1 MNILMEKKNHLYNIF
16 IVDNNMYTI
25 TKYSFDKAKTLGVT
39 IKPSTLKNKK
49 IDIFKDEKKI
59 ASVGGVKKDGS
70 YYKDYPTYIKTEGK
84 EKADKRRRLY
94 KIRHDKTRK
103 IKGSN
108 SYYADKILW

>member
-25 TKYSFDKAKTLGVT
+25 TKYSFDKAKYLGVT

-49 IDIFKDEKKI
+49 IDIFKDDKKI
-59 ASVGGVKKDGS
+59 AS
-70 YYKDYPTYIKTEGK
+70 IKTEGK

>member
-1 MNILMEKKNHLYNIF
+1 
-16 IVDNNMYTI
+16 MYPI
-25 TKYSFDKAKTLGVT
+25 TKYSFDQAKKIGVT

-49 IDIFKDEKKI
+49 IDIFKDGKKI

-94 KIRHDKTRK
+94 KIRHNKTRL
-103 IKGSN
+103 IKGTN

>member
-1 MNILMEKKNHLYNIF
+1 
-16 IVDNNMYTI
+16 MYPI
-25 TKYSFDKAKTLGVT
+25 TKYSFDQAKKIGVT

-49 IDIFKDEKKI
+49 IDIFKDGKKI

-70 YYKDYPTYIKTEGK
+70 YYKDYPTYTKTEGK

-94 KIRHDKTRK
+94 KIRHNKTRL
-103 IKGSN
+103 IKGTN

>member
-16 IVDNNMYTI
+16 IPINNMYPI
-25 TKYSFDKAKTLGVT
+25 TKYSYDKAKKLGLT

-49 IDIFKDEKKI
+49 IDIYKDDKKI
-59 ASVGGVKKDGS
+59 ASVGGVKKDGT

-108 SYYADKILW
+108 SYYADRILW

>member
-1 MNILMEKKNHLYNIF
+1 
-16 IVDNNMYTI
+16 MYQI
-25 TKYSFDKAKTLGVT
+25 TKYSYDKAKKLGVT
-39 IKPSTLKNKK
+39 IKPSKLKNKK

-59 ASVGGVKKDGS
+59 ASIGGVKKNKE

-84 EKADKRRRLY
+84 EKADKRRKLY
-94 KIRHDKTRK
+94 KIRHEKTRK

>member
-1 MNILMEKKNHLYNIF
+1 
-16 IVDNNMYTI
+16 MYSI
-25 TKYSFDKAKTLGVT
+25 TKYSFDQAKKIGVT

-49 IDIFKDEKKI
+49 IDIFNKDGKKI

-70 YYKDYPTYIKTEGK
+70 YYKDFPTYVKTEGK

-94 KIRHDKTRK
+94 KIRHEKNRQKVGT
-103 IKGSN
+103 N